1 MYFKDAMNIWELP
14 QMSNDRTDNGCALSA
29 YMIKQNNSLKNT
41 LSCMYCM
48 YSKALI
54 KPRSLKSEQRLQ
66 LSVANIFTH
75 CIFVSV
81 F

>member
-1 MYFKDAMNIWELP
+1 
-14 QMSNDRTDNGCALSA
+14 MSNDRTDNGCALSA

-41 LSCMYCM
+41 LSCM